1 MYAHGVRVYGVRLA
15 DIWPITTS
23 LCLIFQFVVVKLL
36 NYTEAKH
43 AQTVYLVVQE
53 LIELIFVVGT
63 KLKLGH
69 QGRGTQQ
76 SRDQ

>member
-15 DIWPITTS
+15 AIWPITTS
-23 LCLIFQFVVVKLL
+23 LVLIFQFVVVKLL

-43 AQTVYLVVQE
+43 AHTVYLVVQ
-53 LIELIFVVGT
+53 ELIFVVGT

-69 QGRGTQQ
+69 F
-76 SRDQ
+76 